1 MKECGNRSNFELM
14 DEMEE
19 KQQLHSKDT
28 LVKMAHER
36 VRLFGWHE
44 EWLDKIKLT
53 PLMTIGM
60 IAFAVSVIVPEIP
73 LWFALVGV
81 LVFLAGMIEKILEKR
96 K

>member
-1 MKECGNRSNFELM
+1 MKEDGSRSNFELM

-28 LVKMAHER
+28 LAKMAHEKA
-36 VRLFGWHE
+36 RLFGWHA

-60 IAFAVSVIVPEIP
+60 IVFAVSVTVPEIS
-73 LWFALVGV
+73 LWFALAGV
-81 LVFLAGMIEKILEKR
+81 LIFLIGIIEKLSEKS